1 MKFRHLIGVF
11 FLLTVLACSDKIT
24 VSESPVNYKNV
35 TDLSQYNMKVI
46 PEPSTSADN
55 IRLVVYQD
63 CQYNIL
69 TGVTKN
75 GNTIEIEKHFNSMMK
90 LPCMMVNDTITIG
103 KLPVGSYTVNYKLMD
118 LSTQVKDPVALAISF
133 NLQIVK

>member
-1 MKFRHLIGVF
+1 MKFKYLIGVV

-24 VSESPVNYKNV
+24 VSEPEVNYKHV

-46 PEPSTSADN
+46 PEPPTSAEN
-55 IRLVVYQD
+55 VRLVVYQD

-75 GNTIEIEKHFNSMMK
+75 GNTIEIEKHFNSMMM
-90 LPCMMVNDTITIG
+90 LPCMLRNDTIVIG
-103 KLPVGSYTVNYKLMD
+103 KLPVGTYQVNFKLMD